1 MFPVQPREPWRA
13 PDAQS
18 MRAIPNLEARGPL
31 SETLVILPELQ
42 QLEQAG
48 LISQRLCAL
57 IQKLGTISY

>member
-1 MFPVQPREPWRA
+1 MFPVQPREPWGA

-18 MRAIPNLEARGPL
+18 MRAIPNFQTRGPL

-42 QLEQAG
+42 RLDQAG
-48 LISQRLCAL
+48 LISQRLSAL